1 MTYNS
6 DCLIWRGFL
15 ATEKQTG
22 RDGRCLDSPRTGG
35 KYFIS
40 GSAVPGLENIDDDIR
55 VRLTDW
61 LIEQRQLGTS
71 FPEINTTIVKQSK
84 QWKDREVDDRAD
96 SVLRYLSAKSKI
108 LGAPIYFAL
117 EHNQYAHTIHLVTKC
132 ELLAH
137 SGCVGES
144 DFDFLLRYLENKGLI
159 ERHNLNNPLQS
170 CVLTVEGHSRV
181 SDLEFSRIDS
191 ATAFVA
197 MWFDD
202 SLTEAW
208 ENGFKPAVTDVGY
221 KPVRID
227 QKEHL
232 NKIDDEIIAE
242 IRKSR
247 FVIADFTHGEDGA
260 RGGVYFEA
268 GFALGL
274 DIPVIFSCRKDVLE
288 KVHFDTRQYNH
299 IVWETAD
306 ELRKLLTHRIAAV
319 IGEGP
324 NK

>member
-1 MTYNS
+1 MTNND
-6 DCLIWRGFL
+6 DCFIWREFP
-15 ATEKQTG
+15 ATEKQTSKD
-22 RDGRCLDSPRTGG
+22 RWSLDSPRSGG
-35 KYFIS
+35 KYIIS
-40 GSAVPGLENIDDDIR
+40 FNAMVDLHGIDDNIR

-61 LIEQRQLGTS
+61 LIEQRQLGTPC
-71 FPEINTTIVKQSK
+71 PEINTTIVKQIEH
-84 QWKDREVDDRAD
+84 WKDREVDDRAD

-108 LGAPIYFAL
+108 LGTQIHFAFDR
-117 EHNQYAHTIHLVTKC
+117 NQYAGTNHLVTYY

-144 DFDFLLRYLENKGLI
+144 DFEFLLKYLANRELILCYGLSS
-159 ERHNLNNPLQS
+159 PVPF
-170 CVLTVEGHSRV
+170 CVLTVQGHARV
-181 SDLEFSRIDS
+181 SGLENIRSES
-191 ATAFVA
+191 ENAFVA

-274 DIPVIFSCRKDVLE
+274 DIPVIFSCHKDVLE

-306 ELRKLLTHRIAAV
+306 ELRKMLTHRIAAV